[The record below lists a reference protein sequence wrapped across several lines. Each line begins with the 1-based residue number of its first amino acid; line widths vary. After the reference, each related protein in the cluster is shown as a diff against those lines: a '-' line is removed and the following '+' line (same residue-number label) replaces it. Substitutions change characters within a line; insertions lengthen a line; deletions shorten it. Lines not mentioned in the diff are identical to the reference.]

1 MYLFGISIA
10 FADSAD
16 SFIITTFCRSQQ
28 GIEGMRMKKCGAI
41 GVLLALG
48 LVACMTAPS
57 VSKKSPAPISGTASV
72 RGESKIPG
80 KILELDYD
88 GFTVWLDC
96 DKRGPVKLD
105 TTLNTTAA
113 MRRVH
118 RLSG

>member
-1 MYLFGISIA
+1 
-10 FADSAD
+10 
-16 SFIITTFCRSQQ
+16 
-28 GIEGMRMKKCGAI
+28 MRMKKRSAI
-41 GVLLALG
+41 GALLTVG

-57 VSKKSPAPISGTASV
+57 IPKKSPAPISGTASV
-72 RGESKIPG
+72 LGEAKVPGSKIL
-80 KILELDYD
+80 KLDYD

>member
-1 MYLFGISIA
+1 
-10 FADSAD
+10 
-16 SFIITTFCRSQQ
+16 
-28 GIEGMRMKKCGAI
+28 MRMKKRSAI
-41 GVLLALG
+41 GALLTVG

-57 VSKKSPAPISGTASV
+57 IPKKSPAPISGTASV
-72 RGESKIPG
+72 REELQVPG
-80 KILELDYD
+80 NILKLDYD